1 MDCEG
6 LPAGPELTVC
16 QAARAAAEAAG
27 AAKKL
32 AEGDSLGETIVA
44 VMGAVGALLLP
55 VLAIVVVI
63 KVWPIL
69 RDLFETR
76 KFTLKIGG
84 FELSAQEATDQIRKQ
99 IEELQAQI
107 DLLKSASRAA
117 GTMPDGAVAEA
128 AAAELA
134 EPRSTMGRAHKILWV
149 DDKPSNNAFLIADF
163 QDRGIVVDQALS
175 TNEAMQRLAS
185 RSGDYRVIIS
195 DLGRTEANRYVADAG
210 KRLASEIRAV
220 GLATPLA
227 IFSSARA
234 AADRDPLIQA
244 GANEV
249 MNNTFRLRS
258 WVLQHF
264 QERAN

>member
-1 MDCEG
+1 MECEG

-16 QAARAAAEAAG
+16 QAARAAAEAAD

-32 AEGDSLGETIVA
+32 AAGDSLGEIIVA
-44 VMGAVGALLLP
+44 IMGAIGALALP
-55 VLAIVVVI
+55 ILAIVVVI

-99 IEELQAQI
+99 LEELQGQV
-107 DLLKSASRAA
+107 DQLKNAARAIGA
-117 GTMPDGAVAEA
+117 VHEGAVADA
-128 AAAELA
+128 PAPELA
-134 EPRSTMGRAHKILWV
+134 ESAALVSRASKILWV

-163 QDRGIVVDQALS
+163 QDRGIIVDQALS
-175 TNEAMQRLAS
+175 TNEAMQKLAY
-185 RSGDYRVIIS
+185 RAGDYRVIIS
-195 DLGRTEANRYVADAG
+195 DLGRTEANGYVPDAG
-210 KRLASEIRAV
+210 KRLANEIRAV

-227 IFSSARA
+227 IFSSARGA
-234 AADRDPLIQA
+234 SDRSRLIEA

-249 MNNTFRLRS
+249 TSNSIQLRS
-258 WVLQHF
+258 WVLRQF
-264 QERAN
+264 QGRAD

>member
-16 QAARAAAEAAG
+16 QAARAAAEAAA

-32 AEGDSLGETIVA
+32 AEGDSLAETIVA
-44 VMGAVGALLLP
+44 IMGAIGALVLP

-63 KVWPIL
+63 KVWPVL

-99 IEELQAQI
+99 IEELQGQI
-107 DLLKSASRAA
+107 DLLKSSASAN
-117 GTMPDGAVAEA
+117 GALPESATAKAVEHAPGETREIA
-128 AAAELA
+128 
-134 EPRSTMGRAHKILWV
+134 GRAKKILWV

-195 DLGRTEANRYVADAG
+195 DLGRTEANKYIVDAG
-210 KRLASEIRAV
+210 KRLAKEVRAL
-220 GLATPLA
+220 GLSTPLA
-227 IFSSARA
+227 IFSSAPG
-234 AADRDPLIQA
+234 ADDRHVLIQA
-244 GANEV
+244 GASEV
-249 MNNTFRLRS
+249 ANNSTRLRS

-264 QERAN
+264 QEQAN

>member
-16 QAARAAAEAAG
+16 QAARAAAEAAE
-27 AAKKL
+27 AAQKL
-32 AEGDSLGETIVA
+32 AEGESLGETIVA
-44 VMGAVGALLLP
+44 VMGAIGALALP
-55 VLAIVVVI
+55 ILAIVVVV

-99 IEELQAQI
+99 IEELQGQI
-107 DLLKSASRAA
+107 DLLKSTARSS
-117 GTMPDGAVAEA
+117 GVMHESAVPEA
-128 AAAELA
+128 AASEPAETSAPL
-134 EPRSTMGRAHKILWV
+134 GRAHKILWV

-175 TNEAMQRLAS
+175 TNEAMQKLAS

-220 GLATPLA
+220 GLATPMA

-234 AADRDPLIQA
+234 AADRDLLIQA
-244 GANEV
+244 GATAV
-249 MNNTFRLRS
+249 TNNSTRLRS